1 MKGISSHQHSSDKL
15 IWYKTRKNSI
25 IIAFIF
31 LLGFISVE
39 TKGQASTVRIR
50 KENNAWQ
57 LLINGHPFY
66 VKGVVGDTYLEKVKE
81 NGGNSIRTG
90 FKKEQLDNA
99 FHLKLNALVNLPARA
114 ERDGMNYNDTS
125 EIRKQTERIIS
136 IVEKTKNHPAVL
148 MWAIGNELDY
158 IPPLKPF
165 NPKVWDAINE
175 AAKAIHKID
184 PNHPVMTV
192 IGTSMMEKVADIRK
206 RCPDIDLLGI
216 NTYGDIYTL
225 PDTLKKYG
233 WVKPYIIT
241 EWGPDGYWEVPKTP
255 WGAPYE
261 QTGRAKYLCYEKKYL
276 NAMNPENSQCLG
288 SYVFYWSGFKQETTH
303 TWFCMFDSTG
313 LESPLI
319 GLMHNLWTGLKK
331 NNQAPIADSLNIG
344 SFVGLQPIILNPG
357 SNQTAKAAATDP
369 DNDSL
374 KYKWEIRPEA
384 NYASYAGQG
393 EKVPQPVRGL
403 VSGSGKVIN
412 FTTPSKSGAYRLFVY
427 VFDGHNHFS
436 TANLPFFV
444 LPVQDTQHSGQ
455 YVSRTMN
462 LLQKSTAHNK
472 NTVKILVYG
481 QSISEQEW
489 WLEVKR
495 TVISR
500 FPDANVIME
509 NRAIG
514 GFAAQLLYKTVEMD
528 VSSFYP
534 DLVLLHI
541 YGDNRYYETVLKTIR
556 GRTAAEVAIMTDH
569 YTGENAWSDTMSYH
583 ILPAFAEKYKCE
595 IINIRDP
602 WKRFLTENSFE
613 PSRLLKDGVHL
624 NSYGN
629 FLMAELVKPLFTF
642 KPGFPADQ
650 FGLCRTYVS
659 GKDFIFHGD
668 TLTMTFYGNKAE
680 VIAANSGTYSA
691 DSLKVLV
698 DGKPPSSFEG
708 CWFMTRPYNNSGMKW
723 PWELPAMIHV
733 DHSKPW
739 ISEEWTCTFTHAEP
753 PYSDFSFSIKGS
765 VTGPDGKGT
774 SGADFASPSGR
785 VIIHAGDAEQGGD
798 WHLNR
803 SFQVLKTITRSGDE
817 VKWKTYSISKDYYMT
832 LKDISS
838 SDKNT
843 TILFQGIP
851 NSKHTLKLIRTG
863 TTIPSVTE
871 IRIFKPYLD
880 N

>member
-1 MKGISSHQHSSDKL
+1 MPVKKSIVLTFSFL
-15 IWYKTRKNSI
+15 VCFSI
-25 IIAFIF
+25 I
-31 LLGFISVE
+31 E
-39 TKGQASTVRIR
+39 TKGQVSAVTIQKGNSG
-50 KENNAWQ
+50 WQ
-57 LLINGHPFY
+57 LLVSGHPFY
-66 VKGVVGDTYLEKVKE
+66 VKGVVGDSYLQKIKE

-90 FKKEQLDNA
+90 YKKEQLDNVSN
-99 FHLKLNALVNLPARA
+99 LKLNALVNLPARA

-125 EIRKQTERIIS
+125 EIRKQTEKIIT
-136 IVEKTKNHPAVL
+136 IVERIKNHPAVL

-165 NPKVWDAINE
+165 NPKVWDAVNE

-192 IGTSMMEKVADIRK
+192 IGTSMMEKVADIKK

-261 QTGRAKYLCYEKKYL
+261 QTGYEKYLCYEKKYL
-276 NAMNPENSQCLG
+276 NAMNPKNSLCLG

-331 NNQAPIADSLNIG
+331 NNEAPLADSLNIG
-344 SFVGLQPIILNPG
+344 SFVGLQSITLDPG
-357 SNQTAKAAATDP
+357 SVQKARVTAIDP
-369 DNDSL
+369 DNDKL
-374 KYKWEIRPEA
+374 TYKWEIRPEA

-393 EKVPQPVRGL
+393 EKVPEPVRGL
-403 VSGSGKVIN
+403 ISGSREVID
-412 FTTPSKSGAYRLFVY
+412 FKTPSHSGAYRLFVY
-427 VFDGHNHFS
+427 VYDGHGHFS

-444 LPVQDTQHSGQ
+444 LPAFQGTQNFGQ
-455 YVSRTMN
+455 YTSRTMN
-462 LLQKSTAHNK
+462 LLQQSTAQNK

-495 TVISR
+495 TVKSR
-500 FPDANVIME
+500 FPDVNLIME

-514 GFAAQLLYKTVEMD
+514 GFASQLLYKTVEMD

-541 YGDNRYYETVLKTIR
+541 YGDNHCYETVLNTIR
-556 GRTAAEVAIMTDH
+556 RRTAAEIAIMTDH

-583 ILPAFAEKYKCE
+583 ILPQLAEKYKCE

-602 WKRFLTENSFE
+602 WKRFLKDNNFE
-613 PSRLLKDGVHL
+613 PSMLLKDGVHL
-624 NSYGN
+624 NGYGN
-629 FLMAELVKPLFTF
+629 FLMAELVKPLFTC
-642 KPGFPADQ
+642 KPGSPADQ
-650 FGLCRTYVS
+650 FGLCRTYMNE
-659 GKDFIFHGD
+659 KDFIFRGD
-668 TLTMTFYGNKAE
+668 TLTLPFYGNKAE
-680 VIAANSGTYSA
+680 VITDKSGTYFT

-698 DGKPPSSFEG
+698 DGQPPSSFQG
-708 CWFMTRPYNNSGMKW
+708 CYFITRPYNNSGKKW
-723 PWELPAMIHV
+723 PWELPAMIQV
-733 DHSKPW
+733 KHSKPW
-739 ISEEWTCTFTHAEP
+739 ISEEWTCTFSNAEP
-753 PYSDFSFSIKGS
+753 PYSDFSFSINGS
-765 VTGPDGKGT
+765 VTGPDGEGKAGT
-774 SGADFASPSGR
+774 DFVSPSGR
-785 VIIHAGDAEQGGD
+785 VIINHGDAEQGGD

-803 SFQVLKTITRSGDE
+803 SFQVLKTITKSGDE
-817 VKWKTYSISKDYYMT
+817 VKWKTYAISMDYYKPV
-832 LKDISS
+832 KDMSIP
-838 SDKNT
+838 DKNT
-843 TILFQGIP
+843 TVLFQGIP
-851 NSKHTLKLIRTG
+851 NSAHTLKLVRTG
-863 TTIPSVTE
+863 PNIPTIAE